1 MAAVLPENESGQEE
15 SGYFVFTL
23 SLPDGSE
30 SGCGGFTENGNY
42 DIPGIVGAPSH
53 CHRESRNE
61 PKEALRLCS

>member
-1 MAAVLPENESGQEE
+1 MPPERESGQKE

-23 SLPDGSE
+23 SFQDGCE

-42 DIPGIVGAPSH
+42 SIPGIVGTSSH
-53 CHRESRNE
+53 RHRESGNE